1 MIEHIPLPIAIAL
14 VATTAGCL
22 YFFVK
27 AWIAAK
33 ERDQSELDSLF
44 DAVYRRIDLVETS
57 MDRRISDD
65 TAALWR
71 SDDDINSRLSKFK
84 TK

>member
-14 VATTAGCL
+14 IATTAGCI

-27 AWIAAK
+27 AWISAK

-44 DAVYRRIDLVETS
+44 DAVYRRVDQVESS

-71 SDDDINSRLSKFK
+71 AVDECGSRLSKFK

>member
-14 VATTAGCL
+14 IATTAGCL

-27 AWIAAK
+27 AWISAK

-44 DAVYRRIDLVETS
+44 DAVYRRIDMVESST
-57 MDRRISDD
+57 DRRISDD

-71 SDDDINSRLSKFK
+71 AVDECGSRLSKFK